1 MKNKKF
7 NEFKRVTEEMCC
19 NFLFQYVGDGQ
30 TVELED
36 FCEKVHFQKH
46 TMRNYLNRE
55 KRICSNQS
63 KLRIALGI
71 GIFIDQILPTF
82 QKKANLEGCDACARR
97 LFYEEFRKCFGTE
110 ANYVIYLIENKDDLE
125 QEATEIYKELARK
138 TNHLNEIK
146 KNGK

>member
-1 MKNKKF
+1 MKSKKLD
-7 NEFKRVTEEMCC
+7 EFKRVTEEMCC

-82 QKKANLEGCDACARR
+82 QKKSESGRVRCVRQKIILRR
-97 LFYEEFRKCFGTE
+97 IQKVFRIGSQ
-110 ANYVIYLIENKDDLE
+110 LRDSPHRE
-125 QEATEIYKELARK
+125 Q
-138 TNHLNEIK
+138 
-146 KNGK
+146 

>member
-1 MKNKKF
+1 MKSKKLD
-7 NEFKRVTEEMCC
+7 EFKRVTEEMCC

-82 QKKANLEGCDACARR
+82 QKKQIWKGAMRAPEDYSTKNSES
-97 LFYEEFRKCFGTE
+97 
-110 ANYVIYLIENKDDLE
+110 VS
-125 QEATEIYKELARK
+125 ARK
-138 TNHLNEIK
+138 PTT
-146 KNGK
+146 

>member
-1 MKNKKF
+1 MKSKKF
-7 NEFKRVTEEMCC
+7 DEFKRVTEEMCC

-46 TMRNYLNRE
+46 TMLNYLNRK

-97 LFYEEFRKCFGTE
+97 LFYEEFRKCFGSE
-110 ANYVIYLIENKDDLE
+110 ANYVIHLIENKDDLE

-138 TNHLNEIK
+138 TDHLNEIK

>member
-1 MKNKKF
+1 MKTNKID
-7 NEFKRVTEEMCC
+7 EFKRETEEMCC
-19 NFLFQYVGDGQ
+19 KFLFQYVGDGQ

-36 FCEKVHFQKH
+36 FCEKVHFQKQ

-71 GIFIDQILPTF
+71 GIFIDQILPAF
-82 QKKANLEGCDACARR
+82 QKKADLVGSDACARR
-97 LFYEEFRKCFGTE
+97 LFYEEFRKCFGSE
-110 ANYVIYLIENKDDLE
+110 ANYVIYLIENKEDLE
-125 QEATEIYKELARK
+125 QEALEIYKELARK
-138 TNHLNEIK
+138 TTHLNKIK